1 MAVSSRHN
9 ESEVAPPKEQ
19 QHPGKL
25 LSWRGVNSPIDRG

>member
-25 LSWRGVNSPIDRG
+25 QPRGVSPPIDRG